1 MLILVISANP
11 LFKEIINENIPRGEF
26 EIMELNLEES
36 LTRICEFRPDVVI
49 IDETIATPYFE
60 SILSEA
66 RSLQKARVIVLNPVK
81 NEIVLLD
88 SRRTILREMGDLK
101 KAIVNYK
108 NLGGEKNAI

>member
-11 LFKEIINENIPRGEF
+11 LFKEIIYENIPREEC
-26 EIMELNLEES
+26 EIMELNLEEA

-49 IDETIATPYFE
+49 IDETITPPYFE
-60 SILSEA
+60 RILSES
-66 RSLQKARVIVLNPVK
+66 RSLEKARVIVLNPVQ

-101 KAIVNYK
+101 KAILNYK